1 VIPRRAARVA
11 GGDLTE
17 LAEPSGPAPANAGW
31 DAPPPG
37 TIVGGSYRVLGAV
50 GAGGMGVV
58 LRARDEKL
66 EREVAL
72 KMVHSSRAPSWREWF
87 LREARAMAR
96 VDHRNV
102 VKIHAFGEHQGIPY
116 FVMEYVPGVDLE
128 TLVDD
133 GQGPLAVDEALGI
146 LDQVCDGVAA
156 IHDAGAIHRDLKL
169 SNVLLG
175 PAFRVVVCDFGVAQ
189 QLGEVLGGPQ
199 WVAGTPGYIAPE
211 CLSGRRLTEDIARR
225 SDVYSLG
232 VIAFEL
238 LSGMP
243 PFDAETA
250 VALNHAH
257 CTQAPPL
264 PSDLRP
270 ELPTEFDKV
279 LLHALAKDPAERTPT
294 VGALRT
300 ELAAARQRV
309 SCPYGQTRV
318 LVVDDDDISRSY
330 LADVL
335 RLALPDAEVNTSADG
350 DAALVSATAKP
361 PMLAVVD
368 LKLPRMNGIELVA
381 ALRADRRTQDTTV
394 IVVSGHGDVRDWYLL
409 QRLGARGYIPKP
421 IDPVALTSMARS
433 LLSSAARARPS

>member
-1 VIPRRAARVA
+1 MADR
-11 GGDLTE
+11 TE
-17 LAEPSGPAPANAGW
+17 LADESGPAPAVASW

-37 TIVGGSYRVLGAV
+37 TIVGGSYRVLETV
-50 GAGGMGVV
+50 GAGGMGLV
-58 LRARDEKL
+58 LRAQDEKL

-72 KMVHSSRAPSWREWF
+72 KMVHSTRGQSWREWF

-102 VKIHAFGEHQGIPY
+102 VKIHAFGEHVGVPY

-133 GQGPLAVDEALGI
+133 GQGPLAIDEALGI
-146 LDQVCDGVAA
+146 LDQVCAGVTA

-189 QLGEVLGGPQ
+189 RLDDVVGGPQ

-211 CLSGRRLTEDIARR
+211 CLSGRRPTEDVARR

-232 VIAFEL
+232 VLAYEL
-238 LSGMP
+238 LVGLP
-243 PFDAETA
+243 PFDSESAA
-250 VALNHAH
+250 ALNHAH
-257 CTQAPPL
+257 CTRPPPL

-270 ELPTEFDKV
+270 ELPPEFDKV
-279 LLHALAKDPAERTPT
+279 LLHALAKDPSQRTPS
-294 VGALRT
+294 AADLRV

-335 RLALPDAEVNTSADG
+335 RLALPDAEVTSASDG
-350 DAALVSATAKP
+350 DYALTAATARP
-361 PMLAVVD
+361 PSLAIVD
-368 LKLPRMNGIELVA
+368 LKLPGMNGVELVA
-381 ALRADRRTQDTTV
+381 ALRADRRTKETAV
-394 IVVSGHGDVRDWYLL
+394 LVVSGYGDVRDWYLL

-433 LLSSAARARPS
+433 LLSSGARAPVT